1 MNHSIDYQTINDGNN
16 NNRELAVANLERN
29 SNNSDYDPFERSPK
43 QYRSTRQQRLKQEQ
57 KPPQSREL
65 PKLQTSQTPNIYFP
79 GELKVNEEIRE
90 RKQDLG
96 NFNNAMNKNLNR
108 SQNMIADYQSH
119 INDSPKFRE
128 NRIKEALQDH
138 SREGVEQ
145 NRYFSRLEKSNR
157 KQKAVFAEH
166 YKKYIVPNAIMINNK
181 KEQEHQRMLDVKRR
195 MEQLEIDQDNNQYTF
210 KKQYNDY
217 LINQMAEK
225 QRLKEQARE
234 AKQRMYEHVEY
245 KRKMYEDE
253 VLQNKIEK

>member
-1 MNHSIDYQTINDGNN
+1 MNHSVDYQTRENGNN
-16 NNRELAVANLERN
+16 NNLAAGSLERN

-43 QYRSTRQQRLKQEQ
+43 QYRSTRQQRLKQDQ
-57 KPPQSREL
+57 APSKSREL

-79 GELKVNEEIRE
+79 GELKVNVETRE
-90 RKQDLG
+90 QKHD
-96 NFNNAMNKNLNR
+96 FMPNNNGSNRNLNR
-108 SQNMIADYQSH
+108 SQNIIVDYQSH

-145 NRYFSRLEKSNR
+145 SRYFSRLEKSNR

-181 KEQEHQRMLDVKRR
+181 KEQEHQRMLDAKRR
-195 MEQLEIDQDNNQYTF
+195 MEQLEIEQDNNQYTF

-217 LINQMAEK
+217 LLNQMAEK
-225 QRLKEQARE
+225 QRLKQQARE
-234 AKQRMYEHVEY
+234 AKQRLYEHVEY

-253 VLQNKIEK
+253 VLHNKIEK